1 MKIKSLFKKLL
12 IGALIVIAALFV
24 ITWFS
29 DDDED
34 YDQAYEEHYGYSKDS
49 DDSDYYE
56 DDDEYYDDED
66 EEYYDEEDEQ
76 PLFASL
82 TEKYNYLKEL
92 FALDDE
98 SLEEDEE
105 DLSFFDNSGNENKK
119 SSFESVNVPEK
130 NPETIPE
137 KEKTVNQTSEELAD
151 WTVLVYMCGSDLE
164 SNYSECIYDI
174 KEMLESKRGS
184 NVNVLLQT
192 GGAKKWHGFNISA
205 KNNERLILT
214 SSTAKKV
221 KSEASKSMGEASTL
235 SDFII
240 WAKENYPAKR
250 YILDFWNHG
259 GGSVFG
265 VCFDEIHSD
274 PNDPE
279 NSDSLYCSE
288 IKEALS
294 KADLNFELFLFD
306 CCLSSTIE
314 IADSLQNFGKYMV
327 ASEEF
332 LIGGMMNY
340 DKWLTTISQTPDIP
354 SSELACQIAKYYSS
368 NMKKGQNKDSST
380 IAVVDLSKIDMVKL
394 SFQAM
399 ASQMTQKTQNVTSF
413 KNLVEGVSRGVKY
426 GSNSETEGYT
436 NLIDLGEF
444 AQSAAKEVPLQAE
457 AVISAIKNAVIY
469 ESHGKN
475 EGNSSGIAVYYPL
488 HSTGDTE
495 IYADNVDNRPYL
507 QYLDTI
513 LDAWDAPSWVYQDR
527 RVRSFTPVKSKSYK
541 LEFETFI
548 MNPESECNYALK
560 ITNGLDSV
568 KKVSMCLFWY
578 DEEAKEYLYLGSDDD
593 VNADWKKG
601 VFYDNFDAS
610 WFSIGDS
617 YINANL
623 ISQAGSINTYS
634 VPIQLNKKETNL
646 RFTYDKEKDSY
657 EILGAFDGTSGGASA
672 KGMRKFK
679 KGDKIDFIFDAISDD
694 EDDDSEYSYICG
706 QCTWED
712 GLTVERSELLDG
724 LYYYQFEIEDIFG
737 NVKESDFT
745 EMEYTDGEIYLN
757 TEEE

>member
-12 IGALIVIAALFV
+12 TGALILIAALFV
-24 ITWFS
+24 ITWCS
-29 DDDED
+29 DDED
-34 YDQAYEEHYGYSKDS
+34 YDEAYEEHYGYSKDS
-49 DDSDYYE
+49 YYDE

-66 EEYYDEEDEQ
+66 YDDEYYDEEDAQ

-105 DLSFFDNSGNENKK
+105 DLSFFDNSGFDNSGNEAQN
-119 SSFESVNVPEK
+119 SSFESVKVPEK
-130 NPETIPE
+130 KEGAAEESE
-137 KEKTVNQTSEELAD
+137 KELAD
-151 WTVLVYMCGSDLE
+151 WTVLVYLCGSDLE
-164 SNYSECIYDI
+164 SNYSEAIYDI
-174 KEMLESKRGS
+174 KEMLKSKRDS
-184 NVNVLLQT
+184 NVNVLIQT

-221 KSEASKSMGEASTL
+221 YSEASRSMGQASTL
-235 SDFII
+235 SDFIL
-240 WAKENYPAKR
+240 WAKENYPAKK

-265 VCFDEIHSD
+265 VCFDEVHNE
-274 PNDPE
+274 PNDPD
-279 NSDSLYCSE
+279 NSDSLFCSE

-294 KADLNFELFLFD
+294 TADVNFELFLFD

-314 IADSLQNFGKYMV
+314 IADALQNFGKYMV

-340 DKWLTTISQTPDIP
+340 DKWLTTISETPDI
-354 SSELACQIAKYYSS
+354 SSAELACQIGKYYSS
-368 NMKKGQNKDSST
+368 NMKKGQNRDSAT

-444 AQSAAKEVPLQAE
+444 AQSASGEVPLQSE

-488 HSTGDTE
+488 HYTGDTE

-541 LEFETFI
+541 IEFETFF
-548 MNPESECNYALK
+548 MNPETDCNYAIK
-560 ITNGLDSV
+560 ITNGLASV

-593 VNADWKKG
+593 VTADWKKG

-617 YINANL
+617 Y
-623 ISQAGSINTYS
+623 
-634 VPIQLNKKETNL
+634 
-646 RFTYDKEKDSY
+646 
-657 EILGAFDGTSGGASA
+657 
-672 KGMRKFK
+672 
-679 KGDKIDFIFDAISDD
+679 
-694 EDDDSEYSYICG
+694 
-706 QCTWED
+706 
-712 GLTVERSELLDG
+712 
-724 LYYYQFEIEDIFG
+724 
-737 NVKESDFT
+737 
-745 EMEYTDGEIYLN
+745 
-757 TEEE
+757 